1 MSNIENIFL
10 SQDNLDL
17 SFNVVT
23 SKINQQT
30 NQNLSSNNSVKKK
43 FIKMANIVYNK
54 VPPNNR
60 SLQILNNILIDKS
73 TIHFIELINKNQKLT
88 TRNKYSN
95 ENINNLE
102 ENNLNDRL
110 KALEKSREINTIKQT
125 ANFTDNNDNNDNDDK
140 NNTNSKFNK
149 LLQERESLVNSN
161 FKNDQES
168 KLTLMSYDNSSIN
181 NLNMSDLGSNQVINN
196 IDNMDNMSN
205 INSSEYNTPIDENI
219 DPMILYERQNNQ
231 RKNDA
236 DNYLKQVESQN
247 NFKKDLDIAQKQD
260 EVNLE
265 KINKKRE
272 EIGRDFYQNLT
283 YNTGNLKRPD
293 EYIFKDA
300 KFRDDSGSD
309 FNLGPPAK
317 SEMTNEITNMN
328 PMYENVKQDMF
339 KKKDFVKKTNYI
351 TVSSLDR
358 NWQNESNEN
367 RYNFSVTFNSGDNFK
382 QGVVINNQYK
392 NILSAELVKAFIPY
406 DITPVAGDIKFN
418 LGVQSYPYL
427 ILNIP
432 ELGSVYSSSSNS
444 GNGAFAHLIFDKEY
458 KSTLMSN
465 LSVDAGIV
473 DPALVTQYEKE
484 YVRGNYG
491 YIPVGFEK
499 KEFFPSPLSSL
510 NKMSISLRTN
520 RGLNINNSKDSFLI
534 TNLETKEVDD
544 AHFWA
549 NNNTLNPRPS
559 GHNNN
564 IKDVII
570 LTLNERYYHKCFKL
584 GDTVLINNL
593 NLSRNADPNTNVS
606 QSDLDFL
613 TNFLNREEGHVIL
626 GIEDISSGFDAND
639 NEGLLNR
646 LVIGIPGDISDSGR
660 IINTHP
666 RGKQFYD
673 DLRTDQNNNIAPQ
686 LVAQNSQ
693 TNFQPRINE
702 LNNLIVQADSVD
714 IPQARRMNNKPQEQ
728 TLINQRDEN
737 QLELDNIFDKISE
750 RISLINTSLQVSY
763 IFKIVTREE
772 DVNSQMNVVN
782 T

>member
-1 MSNIENIFL
+1 MSNVENIFL

-17 SFNVVT
+17 SFNIVT

-73 TIHFIELINKNQKLT
+73 TVHFIELINKNEKLT

-95 ENINNLE
+95 QNINNLE

-110 KALEKSREINTIKQT
+110 KALEKSREINTIKQPVD
-125 ANFTDNNDNNDNDDK
+125 FSNNKNDENNK
-140 NNTNSKFNK
+140 NTNAQFNK
-149 LLQERESLVNSN
+149 LLKERGSLVNSN
-161 FKNDQES
+161 FKNEQES
-168 KLTLMSYDNSSIN
+168 KLNLMSYDNSSIN
-181 NLNMSDLGSNQVINN
+181 NLNMSDLTSNQYLD
-196 IDNMDNMSN
+196 DNMTN
-205 INSSEYNTPIDENI
+205 INSSEYNTPIDNEI

-236 DNYLKQVESQN
+236 ENYLKQIENQT
-247 NFKKDLDIAQKQD
+247 NFKNDLDVAQKQD

-272 EIGRDFYQNLT
+272 ETGRDFYKNLT

-309 FNLGPPAK
+309 FNLGPPA
-317 SEMTNEITNMN
+317 EQMMTNQITNMN
-328 PMYENVKQDMF
+328 PMYESVKQEMF
-339 KKKDFVKKTNYI
+339 KKKEFVKKTNYI
-351 TVSSLDR
+351 AVSSLDR
-358 NWQNESNEN
+358 NWQNQSNEN
-367 RYNFSVTFNSGDNFK
+367 RYNFSVTFNSGDNYK
-382 QGVVINNQYK
+382 QGVVINNQFK

-444 GNGAFAHLIFDKEY
+444 GNAAFAHLIFDKEY

-465 LSVDAGIV
+465 LSVNANIV
-473 DPALVTQYEKE
+473 DTALVTQYEKE
-484 YVRGNYG
+484 YIRGNYG

-510 NKMSISLRTN
+510 NKMSISLKTN

-534 TNLETKEVDD
+534 TSIETKEVDD
-544 AHFWA
+544 ANFW
-549 NNNTLNPRPS
+549 NTGITLNPRPT
-559 GHNNN
+559 GQNND

-584 GDTVLINNL
+584 GDTILINNL
-593 NLSRNADPNTNVS
+593 NLSKNADAATIVS

-613 TNFLNREEGHVIL
+613 TNFLNREEGHIIL
-626 GIEDISSGFDAND
+626 GIEPFTTGFTGGAGAD
-639 NEGLLNR
+639 NEGLLNK
-646 LVIGIPGDISDSGR
+646 LVIGIPGDISSLGT

-666 RGKQFYD
+666 RGKDFYD
-673 DLRTDQNNNIAPQ
+673 NLRTDQANNRAPQ

-693 TNFQPRINE
+693 TIFQAKIDE
-702 LNNLIVQADSVD
+702 LTLQIDNANNTN
-714 IPQARRMNNKPQEQ
+714 IPEARRLSNKALEM
-728 TLINQRDEN
+728 TLIDQRDQN
-737 QLELDNIFDKISE
+737 QIELDNILDKISE
-750 RISLINTSLQVSY
+750 RISLINSSLQVSY
-763 IFKIVTREE
+763 IFKIITREE